1 MKLCCLFLT
10 ALGFLACLKVSSA
23 LFLEFFINEE
33 LPVNSEFGNVKT
45 AYFDSQGIDTGTA
58 KFSLF
63 QATQKYR
70 ELFAINSTSGVLRV
84 NQRVD
89 REQLC
94 DKIPLCSIK
103 FNVLHTTHE
112 VAIKVNILDINDC
125 TPKFPSEPV
134 VVVEIRENN
143 QEGYAVPIAAAHD
156 PDLGRNGSVMYKLQ
170 NLGAPFVLRPSQE
183 DGQLFIEASQRLD
196 REQQDSYN
204 MTLLASDHGSPPRT
218 GSIQVQVRV
227 TDVNDNS
234 PEFVKSLFSPKL
246 PILETAPVNS
256 LVLTLAA
263 ADKDSGSYGQVIFD
277 FAPELSVGGAE
288 RRQQQRLARLQF
300 QVTPDGRVILKKPLD
315 YDRMDKKSIV
325 FLVIARDNSK
335 EVNDRRTST
344 ATVSVSISDH
354 NDEPPSVEVCS
365 PTGRCPGVGSVK
377 EGQPVGAR
385 VAMVIVRDPDTN
397 DRVSCAVNDGS
408 GGTAASSFFELVSKT
423 GSSEP
428 RMEGSVNVWTYYL
441 ATKLRLDREQTPKL
455 CFRILCSDSAGLSST
470 AHGHCVDISDINDN
484 PPILLRAIQ
493 LNAMEEDS
501 SLRPIGRLT
510 DFLTD
515 ADEGVNAKLN
525 FSLDAAATEP
535 EAGATFSVDAVSGLV
550 TPLRTLDR
558 ERRSE
563 YLLKIRVSDN
573 GEPARSVTVDVAI
586 AVLDIN
592 DHAPEF
598 ESCSSIQLR
607 LLENRPPPALVGRLT
622 ARDADWSNNGNG
634 RVQYRLEKSA
644 ESSAFDIDRQ
654 TGEIRAVAALDRELR
669 SHYSF
674 RVLAEDQPQ
683 QRGLQLTGTCHVTI
697 TVDDVNDNAPSLRID
712 PPEFPADFVVNQ
724 LEPGHRIGHVVA
736 DDPDEGINQKVVY
749 ELLNSSDQRFSVHS
763 DTGSI
768 LVSQPLHN
776 IRQQLPGQSTH
787 SIKLP
792 LRIRACDLG
801 QPRMCSQPVE
811 YRAEIPAQTA
821 ADAAFRGGDSSLTN
835 GRSPH
840 NVNNYGNGSLLGF
853 SNESVIICLVVT
865 LLLLV
870 AACFAIVCLI
880 VRRRASAAALN
891 SRTAAAA
898 GAAGAACGTGTLQAG
913 RLATEVDPDSVHAK
927 MIDQQSPYYC
937 PPTYKTNFNVEDD
950 YGAYSS
956 AQQLQ
961 HQQQMLQLNKLKHA
975 TVTRDRLYSSAS
987 LSLGGAT
994 DSELPRQSTVA
1005 VSSRRQP
1012 LSQHYQTLDS
1022 SSQQQHQPSQGQKK
1036 QTLQQQQQ
1044 PMSHRYYEIE
1054 GRGGVGGNRAVLS
1067 TPQPRRQSHTLPR
1080 GGFSV
1085 DGKSAGFPLQQTQ
1098 QQQLHAMQ
1106 QRAPFSPYT
1115 EASFV

>member
-1 MKLCCLFLT
+1 
-10 ALGFLACLKVSSA
+10 
-23 LFLEFFINEE
+23 
-33 LPVNSEFGNVKT
+33 
-45 AYFDSQGIDTGTA
+45 
-58 KFSLF
+58 
-63 QATQKYR
+63 
-70 ELFAINSTSGVLRV
+70 
-84 NQRVD
+84 
-89 REQLC
+89 
-94 DKIPLCSIK
+94 
-103 FNVLHTTHE
+103 
-112 VAIKVNILDINDC
+112 
-125 TPKFPSEPV
+125 
-134 VVVEIRENN
+134 
-143 QEGYAVPIAAAHD
+143 
-156 PDLGRNGSVMYKLQ
+156 
-170 NLGAPFVLRPSQE
+170 
-183 DGQLFIEASQRLD
+183 LFIEASQRLD

-256 LVLTLAA
+256 VVLTLAA

-300 QVTPDGRVILKKPLD
+300 Q
-315 YDRMDKKSIV
+315 
-325 FLVIARDNSK
+325 VIARDNSK

-563 YLLKIRVSDN
+563 YLLKVRVSDN

-712 PPEFPADFVVNQ
+712 PPEFPAEFVVNQ

-749 ELLNSSDQRFSVHS
+749 ELLNSSDQRFGVHS

-776 IRQQLPGQSTH
+776 IRQLPGQSTH

-792 LRIRACDLG
+792 LSIRACDLG

-840 NVNNYGNGSLLGF
+840 NVNNYGNGSLLAF

-975 TVTRDRLYSSAS
+975 T
-987 LSLGGAT
+987 
-994 DSELPRQSTVA
+994 
-1005 VSSRRQP
+1005 
-1012 LSQHYQTLDS
+1012 
-1022 SSQQQHQPSQGQKK
+1022 
-1036 QTLQQQQQ
+1036 
-1044 PMSHRYYEIE
+1044 
-1054 GRGGVGGNRAVLS
+1054 
-1067 TPQPRRQSHTLPR
+1067 SHTLPR